1 MKEYYHNCNS
11 RYAIMEDAVKQEIQ
25 KWQMK
30 LVKAKNRKLEKQLRG
45 ITPNQMEQTIRRYL
59 RYCKD

>member
-1 MKEYYHNCNS
+1 MKEYFRNSES
-11 RYAIMEDAVKQEIQ
+11 RYIILEDVLKAEIQ

-30 LVKAKNRKLEKQLRG
+30 LVKQKNKKLEKQLRG

-59 RYCKD
+59 RFCKD